1 MLWWFLP
8 YIDVNQPWQ
17 LLFTILIFHTA
28 KSFGFPSN
36 AIARV
41 PAAQMRQEMRATEVE
56 DGTLGDTPLEFPPTL
71 LILRS
76 L

>member
-41 PAAQMRQEMRATEVE
+41 PAAQMRQDMRATEVE